1 LPEAPALLPVGAGA
15 KILGNIDIGAFAKIA
30 ANSVVLK
37 TVPPYRTAAGVPA
50 RIIGK
55 SGSGSPAAGM
65 EQGFVY
71 GDGEAV

>member
-1 LPEAPALLPVGAGA
+1 MLIIRCE
-15 KILGNIDIGAFAKIA
+15 IGAFAKIA

-37 TVPPYRTAAGVPA
+37 TVPPHRTAAGVPA

-65 EQGFVY
+65 DQGFVY
-71 GDGEAV
+71 GDGEAILAGAIFARRPVIN